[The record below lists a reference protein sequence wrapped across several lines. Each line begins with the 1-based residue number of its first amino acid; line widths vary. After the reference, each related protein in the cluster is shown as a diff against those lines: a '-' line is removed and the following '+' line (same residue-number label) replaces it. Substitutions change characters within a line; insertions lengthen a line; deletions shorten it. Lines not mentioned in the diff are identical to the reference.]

1 MIYCGECGMPPEYCE
16 YGPDFESHCNPWL
29 LRKQPDLYNKLHG
42 NGEEAVNESKEV
54 VDSGPTRPW
63 TTEERLTAYYSK
75 YQRDK
80 LDDVPVIMEKYKGK
94 EEKLFLALVR
104 KYGPEPNDPF
114 DKKDEGAGDSDD
126 EFDNIEDMAGMSIAE
141 KKKRRGASAKKVN
154 KVETRVV
161 IHKIIRNK
169 RKVVTCII
177 GMDTAPNIKLKEVS
191 KAFSKRFAG
200 SSSVKDMPNGKK
212 EIIIQGDH
220 MEDVAAMIVDKF
232 KIPAVAVFMDVD
244 GEFIPYK

>member
-80 LDDVPVIMEKYKGK
+80 LDDVSVIMEKYKGK

-154 KVETRVV
+154 KV
-161 IHKIIRNK
+161 
-169 RKVVTCII
+169 
-177 GMDTAPNIKLKEVS
+177 
-191 KAFSKRFAG
+191 
-200 SSSVKDMPNGKK
+200 
-212 EIIIQGDH
+212 
-220 MEDVAAMIVDKF
+220 
-232 KIPAVAVFMDVD
+232 
-244 GEFIPYK
+244 GEQSFFILR